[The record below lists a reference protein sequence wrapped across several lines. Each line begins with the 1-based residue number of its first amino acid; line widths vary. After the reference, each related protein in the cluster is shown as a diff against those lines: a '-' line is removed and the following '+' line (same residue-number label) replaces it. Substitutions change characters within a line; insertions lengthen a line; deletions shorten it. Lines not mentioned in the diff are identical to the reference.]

1 MIFFGLNNPTFGE
14 MLHCLKSWSLVFTI
28 KITPFHL
35 SQMAWPGNYMV
46 RNTPFARDFLMRWA
60 QYYDEKPS
68 GFSSSDNGAIQL
80 VVPWM
85 AKDCW
90 KKITTGH
97 WTMKNMRQ
105 ENYLYISKFTQSLIV
120 SELWP
125 WILLTK
131 VMETIQVEGFQ
142 TCYQMYRNLTDKAT
156 WTSQSEDSFESKQ
169 HQNVTTF
176 WKSFPQ
182 HVHHLHISSPSHFL
196 DFNILNCIFHPSPFF
211 LHRLRSP
218 IWIPIGIT
226 CIVQKRSISQ
236 MQSCLQRPKNHR
248 RFAEGH
254 WPCTCL
260 ENGWW
265 IFDAVAPLGVLC
277 SGWCL
282 LE

>member
-1 MIFFGLNNPTFGE
+1 MTRNHPVSPLRIMEPFNWS
-14 MLHCLKSWSLVFTI
+14 CLGWQ
-28 KITPFHL
+28 KI
-35 SQMAWPGNYMV
+35 V
-46 RNTPFARDFLMRWA
+46 
-60 QYYDEKPS
+60 EKKLQQVIEQWKIW
-68 GFSSSDNGAIQL
+68 D
-80 VVPWM
+80 
-85 AKDCW
+85 
-90 KKITTGH
+90 KKITCTYQSLLNSYH
-97 WTMKNMRQ
+97 IIRRFASLKIC
-105 ENYLYISKFTQSLIV
+105 ESLIV